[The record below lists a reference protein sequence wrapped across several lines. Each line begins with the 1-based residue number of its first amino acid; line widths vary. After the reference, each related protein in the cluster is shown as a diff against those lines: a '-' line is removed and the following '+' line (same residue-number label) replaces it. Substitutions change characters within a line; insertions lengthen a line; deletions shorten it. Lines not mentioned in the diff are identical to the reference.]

1 MKTILAV
8 DDNVLILKS
17 LRRLFART
25 DYEIVIFEN
34 PLSALEH
41 MDNHEVNVV
50 ISDMRMPIMDGY
62 EFLTE
67 VKRRHPGI
75 FRIVLSGYTDEKVV
89 MEALK
94 HNIAKL
100 YISKPWNDVELINR
114 IDQIFETENQLNL
127 ESVRLVIQ
135 NLDELPSLKSSYMR
149 ILSLIDGDKEMQEIA
164 EAIEADPPLTM
175 KLLHVANSAFFGLK
189 TGSVKHAA
197 AFFGLKH
204 IRNLVLSTA
213 IIDQTGAFNT
223 SNMYVKAMWNHA
235 LVTNQILQMIYERFL
250 NKKISNESYSAG
262 LLHNI
267 GVATMFQVFG
277 TAYSELLQR
286 MNQGGRYI
294 IKEEQESFHVTHQE
308 VGAYLIRWW
317 DLPFPLVE
325 AALYHH
331 QPLDKNVVHTELVY
345 AVHIAQHY
353 AWRIVN
359 PSIVNLFQIECFDR
373 LNIEMTVFENTFMTL
388 EWKQGGF

>member
-1 MKTILAV
+1 MKTIIAV
-8 DDNVLILKS
+8 DDNILILKS

-25 DYEIVIFEN
+25 DYEIVIYEN

-41 MDNHEVNVV
+41 MANHAVDVV

-67 VKRRHPGI
+67 VKKRHPSI
-75 FRIVLSGYTDEKVV
+75 FRIVLSGYTDEKIV

-127 ESVRLVIQ
+127 ETVRLVIQ
-135 NLDELPSLKSSYMR
+135 NLAELPSLKASYMR
-149 ILSLIDGDKEMQEIA
+149 ILALIDGDKEMQVIA
-164 EAIEADPPLTM
+164 DAIEADPPLTM

-189 TGSVKHAA
+189 TGSVRHAA
-197 AFFGLKH
+197 AFLGLKH
-204 IRNLVLSTA
+204 IRNLVMSTA
-213 IIDQTGAFNT
+213 IIDQTGAFT
-223 SNMYVKAMWNHA
+223 GSNMYVKAMWNHA
-235 LVTNQILQMIYERFL
+235 LITNQILQMIYDRFL
-250 NKKISNESYSAG
+250 NKKLSNESYSAG

-267 GVATMFQVFG
+267 GIATMYQVFG
-277 TAYSELLQR
+277 VQYSELLQR
-286 MNQGGRYI
+286 MNQGGLFI
-294 IKEEQESFHVTHQE
+294 VKEEMDAFHVSHQE
-308 VGAYLIRWW
+308 VGAYLVRWW

-331 QPLDKNVVHTELVY
+331 HPLDKGVVNTELVY

-359 PSIVNLFQIECFDR
+359 PSIVNLFQLECFDR
-373 LNIEMTVFENTFMTL
+373 LDIDMALFEKTFMSL
-388 EWKQGGF
+388 EWQQGGF